1 MTVQIKDEISE
12 LLTRT
17 LEKLDSNIS
26 SEDRKALKVIQK
38 EATEFQTEVKR
49 FLNNN
54 VELGRKLPELKANIP
69 KTVPQVR
76 DLDHFTSLKT
86 QLDEMKNFGESLKLA
101 ELRMAT
107 IKDKIEIFSSQVDS
121 FMEMPE
127 NGPEEESKG
136 AATTALYTA

>member
-1 MTVQIKDEISE
+1 M
-12 LLTRT
+12 LTRT

-49 FLNNN
+49 YLNGN
-54 VELGRKLPELKANIP
+54 VELGRKLTELKAGIP
-69 KTVPQVR
+69 QTVPQVR
-76 DLDHFTSLKT
+76 DLDRVTSVRG

-107 IKDKIEIFSSQVDS
+107 IKDKIEIFSSQVAS

-127 NGPEEESKG
+127 IGLEEESKDAAT
-136 AATTALYTA
+136 AATTAGYTA

>member
-1 MTVQIKDEISE
+1 M
-12 LLTRT
+12 
-17 LEKLDSNIS
+17 
-26 SEDRKALKVIQK
+26 
-38 EATEFQTEVKR
+38 KR

-86 QLDEMKNFGESLKLA
+86 QLDEMKSFGESLKLA

-127 NGPEEESKG
+127 TGPEEESKG
-136 AATTALYTA
+136 ASTATLYTA